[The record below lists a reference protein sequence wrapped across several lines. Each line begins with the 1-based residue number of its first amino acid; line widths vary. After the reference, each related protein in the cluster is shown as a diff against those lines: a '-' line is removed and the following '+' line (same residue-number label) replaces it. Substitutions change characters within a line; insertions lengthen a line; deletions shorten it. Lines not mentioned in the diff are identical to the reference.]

1 MRRRTI
7 AFIAA
12 AGLAL
17 AAAGV
22 GLFELSRAR
31 CVSLVAPVVC
41 RVHTTA
47 PVVALSFDDGPTE
60 RGVNAIL
67 PELARTQAHA
77 TFFLIGGEAEKHPE
91 LVRALLAAGHEVG
104 NHTYSH
110 RRNVGHS
117 QAFYD
122 SEIARTQSVLR
133 AAGANPRLVRPP
145 YGKKLI
151 GLPVAIKRAGLT
163 MVTWDIE
170 DPPTQD
176 PRRFADAV
184 VRQAHPGGI
193 ILIHAMY
200 ASNGTARAAL
210 PMILDGLRARHF
222 RVVSVSELL
231 AHSAEDKG

>member
-1 MRRRTI
+1 MRRRMI

-17 AAAGV
+17 AAAGA

-31 CVSLVAPVVC
+31 CVALVAPEGC

-77 TFFLIGGEAEKHPE
+77 TFFLIGGEAERRPE

-117 QAFYD
+117 QAIYD
-122 SEIARTQSVLR
+122 SEIAHTQTTHHTTNT
-133 AAGANPRLVRPP
+133 NPQHNQPP
-145 YGKKLI
+145 NKKKHNNQ
-151 GLPVAIKRAGLT
+151 PQTNKHTGLT
-163 MVTWDIE
+163 MV
-170 DPPTQD
+170 
-176 PRRFADAV
+176 
-184 VRQAHPGGI
+184 
-193 ILIHAMY
+193 
-200 ASNGTARAAL
+200 
-210 PMILDGLRARHF
+210 
-222 RVVSVSELL
+222 
-231 AHSAEDKG
+231 

>member
-1 MRRRTI
+1 MRRRMI

-17 AAAGV
+17 AAAGAC
-22 GLFELSRAR
+22 LFELSRAR
-31 CVSLVAPVVC
+31 CVALVAPEGC

-77 TFFLIGGEAEKHPE
+77 TFFQLGGEAEKHPE

-133 AAGANPRLVRPP
+133 AAGASPRLVRPP

-151 GLPVAIKRAGLT
+151 GLP
-163 MVTWDIE
+163 
-170 DPPTQD
+170 
-176 PRRFADAV
+176 
-184 VRQAHPGGI
+184 
-193 ILIHAMY
+193 
-200 ASNGTARAAL
+200 L
-210 PMILDGLRARHF
+210 PMILDGQRARHF